1 MKKLTFISLLCILF
15 FFTGCSPTAKDGHS
29 DKVCWYYPDWIAN
42 APYVPAFE
50 VLDTESSLGPYAAK
64 TKTITL
70 KDLIKMHGHPCD
82 GLVTAACGLS
92 LGLKELYPNGIIDRT
107 DTCCI
112 TNNSPCFGDV
122 ASYLTGGRIRFGTQ
136 KIDPNMGNEFIVYRI
151 STKQAV
157 KVLLRE
163 GVFPLKLAE
172 LEMKMKS
179 GNFNIEQM
187 RQCQKLGWV
196 FAESLLSRPLEES
209 FTVKVLKDFTWQPD
223 PYIHCGPRGDIINK
237 NVNQE

>member
-1 MKKLTFISLLCILF
+1 
-15 FFTGCSPTAKDGHS
+15 
-29 DKVCWYYPDWIAN
+29 
-42 APYVPAFE
+42 
-50 VLDTESSLGPYAAK
+50 
-64 TKTITL
+64 
-70 KDLIKMHGHPCD
+70 
-82 GLVTAACGLS
+82 
-92 LGLKELYPNGIIDRT
+92 
-107 DTCCI
+107 
-112 TNNSPCFGDV
+112 
-122 ASYLTGGRIRFGTQ
+122 
-136 KIDPNMGNEFIVYRI
+136 MGNEFIVYRI